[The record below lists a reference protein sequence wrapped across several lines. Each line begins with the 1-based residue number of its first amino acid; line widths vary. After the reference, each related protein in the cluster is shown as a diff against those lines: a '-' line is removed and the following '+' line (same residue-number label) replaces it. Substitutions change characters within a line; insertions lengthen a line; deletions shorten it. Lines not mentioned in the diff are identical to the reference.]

1 MTSNYDK
8 KACGAR
14 IKALRL
20 KKKMTQS
27 DLATALH
34 TTVSNIGKI
43 ENGFQGF
50 SVDLLIEMRDF
61 FMVSSDYIL
70 CGVSALPDDLAVQ
83 LKKVRQAISDLGEG
97 IDSFIAN
104 E

>member
-14 IKALRL
+14 IKALR
-20 KKKMTQS
+20 KKRNMTQT
-27 DLATALH
+27 DLANSLH

-50 SVDLLIEMRDF
+50 SVDLLIEMRNF
-61 FMVSSDYIL
+61 FNVPADYLL
-70 CGVSALPDDLAVQ
+70 CGGPLLSGDLATQ
-83 LKKVRQAISDLGEG
+83 LKKVRQAIEDLGVG
-97 IDSFIAN
+97 IDSFITN